1 MSLLDLQE
9 ENFIY
14 GELDTMWKEYDELE
28 ADVNRNLSEIEQMI
42 EKAHTEA
49 DAYLNNSLVLLKS
62 KIAIGAALM
71 WWILAVN
78 FLWISVTN
86 QHSRPLLCIT
96 WY

>member
-14 GELDTMWKEYDELE
+14 EELDTMWKEYDELE
-28 ADVNRNLSEIEQMI
+28 ADVCKNLSDIEEMI
-42 EKAHTEA
+42 ENAHLEA

-62 KIAIGAALM
+62 KIAVGATFV

-78 FLWISVTN
+78 YMWIVTAH
-86 QHSRPLLCIT
+86 QHSQPLLCIT